1 MSRFLIGQIESFT
14 RTITETD
21 LVMYAGLSGDY
32 NPIHVDL
39 EYSKNTR
46 FGKRIAHGL
55 LTSSLISR
63 LLGMHLPGPGSV
75 YLEQTLKF
83 LKPVFIGDT
92 IKTSGEVIEIIED
105 KNIIKLKTVC
115 QKQDG
120 SIVLEGIAT
129 MLVPNE
135 GDK

>member
-1 MSRFLIGQIESFT
+1 MNNFSIGQVESFT

-32 NPIHVDL
+32 NPIHVDV

-46 FGKRIAHGL
+46 FGERIAHGL

-75 YLEQTLKF
+75 YLDQTLKF

-92 IKTSGEVIEIIED
+92 IKTTGEIIEIIED
-105 KNIIKLKTVC
+105 KKIIKLRTIC

-129 MLVPNE
+129 MLVP
-135 GDK
+135 